1 VNGRSFDQVMV
12 PDHILPV
19 LGSANLTVPPEL
31 FPVQRNLEAG
41 HPTLCKSFFLGKSV
55 LVNQSNSPVCL
66 FSAGCTIGLR
76 KHLVA
81 HFVSK
86 AEAL

>member
-1 VNGRSFDQVMV
+1 MRRRRADASNKKFEQVMV
-12 PDHILPV
+12 RDDTCAFRSLQTWLPRKTICCNDFRNEAILRNKQFN
-19 LGSANLTVPPEL
+19 SAV
-31 FPVQRNLEAG
+31 V
-41 HPTLCKSFFLGKSV
+41 
-55 LVNQSNSPVCL
+55 L